1 MPVALTLLLIT
12 SALLGAPVE
21 NRFAAWIDAREHSTA
36 SLRAVL
42 GPELQEQRPRD
53 LGFGLRRVDFNGDG
67 QFLIVTAVVL
77 EETVLYA
84 QGVAGSARWKRAF
97 DRDRLLRHLSAASG
111 ARNLE
116 VPAALAAAYERLFF
130 PYDEL
135 LIGWNCGWTRK
146 PAPGRT
152 EIEQLVRAGRFDL
165 IENILRGGNPEGRVY
180 AAQVLDQRELTPD
193 VRSLVD
199 AVFASPLRVRHCSSD
214 VIRFS
219 PAADLRGR

>member
-1 MPVALTLLLIT
+1 MPVLLALLLT
-12 SALLGAPVE
+12 AGAHLNATVE
-21 NRFAAWIDAREHSTA
+21 NRFAAWIEARDHSIA
-36 SLRAVL
+36 SLSAVL

-53 LGFGLRRVDFNGDG
+53 LGFRLRRVDFNGDG

-77 EETVLYA
+77 DGTVLYV
-84 QGVAGSARWKRAF
+84 QGVAGSAKWKRAF
-97 DRDRLLRHLSAASG
+97 DRARLLQHLSVASG
-111 ARNLE
+111 ARNVE

-135 LIGWNCGWTRK
+135 MIGWNCGWTRK

-152 EIEQLVRAGRFDL
+152 EIEQLVRARRFDL

-180 AAQVLDQRELTPD
+180 AAQVLDERELTRD

-219 PAADLRGR
+219 PAADLRRR